1 MPYIVTE
8 FQTTPNPNALKC
20 VLDRPLRPGAEA
32 FRSFRAAEEASNDT
46 LGRALMAVPG
56 VSSVL
61 LSDGWLTINKDPQA
75 RWPAVKKAVEQA
87 LAAAE

>member
-1 MPYIVTE
+1 MPYAVTE
-8 FQTTPNPNALKC
+8 FQSTPNPNALKC
-20 VLDRPLRPGAEA
+20 VLDRPLRPAAEA
-32 FRSFRAAEEASNDT
+32 LRSFRTADQARNDP

-61 LSDGWLTINKDPQA
+61 LSDSWLTINKTPDA
-75 RWPAVKKAVEQA
+75 RWPAVKSGVERA

>member
-1 MPYIVTE
+1 MPYVVTE

-20 VLDRPLRPGAEA
+20 VLDRPLRPGAEVL
-32 FRSFRAAEEASNDT
+32 RSFRSADQARNDP
-46 LGRALMAVPG
+46 LGQALMAIPG

-61 LSDGWLTINKDPQA
+61 LSDGWLTINKSPQA
-75 RWPAVKKAVEQA
+75 RWPALKAGVQQA